1 MESSKRSQGLFSLI
15 GNHADFLLIKLYK
28 AKFILGKVKLK
39 PMQPA
44 ALLSHAHVLRRRPFM
59 SSGFLYYCLSFA
71 FVADHCESFL
81 CHFLQIWADS
91 FCPTLSFPQDWSV
104 HMGKH
109 LVM

>member
-15 GNHADFLLIKLYK
+15 GNQADFLLINLYK

-44 ALLSHAHVLRRRPFM
+44 ALLSHAHVLRRCPFM
-59 SSGFLYYCLSFA
+59 LKGFLHYCLSFA

-81 CHFLQIWADS
+81 CHFLQI
-91 FCPTLSFPQDWSV
+91 
-104 HMGKH
+104 
-109 LVM
+109 